1 MLLLVL
7 DEVVWSKSRF
17 LFCFLPCADVRK
29 GVNGDPIY
37 EGCLPVLQGYEGK
50 LMQVLPITYRF
61 EKRAKPMQG
70 L

>member
-1 MLLLVL
+1 MLVL
-7 DEVVWSKSRF
+7 DEVVWSKGRF
-17 LFCFLPCADVRK
+17 LFLLLALHADVRK

-37 EGCLPVLQGYEGK
+37 EGRLRVLQGYEGK